1 MNLYVWFNSRVLSVK
16 HSIQRA
22 IAHNVIKWEFLQ
34 AILRNECDGKKV
46 TSMHLWIAVLYGDH
60 KVTVH
65 TPWCC
70 SSHFMWSI
78 KRQHWAQRIAIF
90 NWQTKIEN
98 WNKNTTKQKWLRQ
111 KMLRLNIAT
120 DTKLNIMT
128 KVSRPLRLDHR
139 SNIWATYH
147 QRDPN
152 EIYHQ
157 HDPDEIWD
165 YLTIGFQGLSPSK
178 CQTATPRPAA
188 PWVISQLLMVF
199 LPSFLFL
206 FLNFRSLIVRGSI
219 LSNQNGSNTTRISK
233 IYWWLQFVEP

>member
-1 MNLYVWFNSRVLSVK
+1 MSVK

-22 IAHNVIKWEFLQ
+22 IALFAHNAIKWEFLQ

-139 SNIWATYH
+139 SNIWASAW
-147 QRDPN
+147 PKWN
-152 EIYHQ
+152 
-157 HDPDEIWD
+157 
-165 YLTIGFQGLSPSK
+165 LSPAWPRWNLGLFNDWISGFK
-178 CQTATPRPAA
+178 PKQMSNCYTTACSTMGNFSIIDGFFAFF
-188 PWVISQLLMVF
+188 SFSVF
-199 LPSFLFL
+199 EF
-206 FLNFRSLIVRGSI
+206 SI
-219 LSNQNGSNTTRISK
+219 IDS
-233 IYWWLQFVEP
+233 